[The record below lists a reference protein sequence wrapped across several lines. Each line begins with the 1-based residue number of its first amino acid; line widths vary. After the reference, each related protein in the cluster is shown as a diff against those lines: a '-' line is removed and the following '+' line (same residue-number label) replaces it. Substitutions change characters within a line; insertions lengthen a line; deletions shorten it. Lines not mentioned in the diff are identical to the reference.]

1 MNGVNILE
9 GKTLKDQLQTIKSVR
24 ERLAKVLKGV
34 FFRLG
39 IREKNEYQCRLD
51 GEDQTLIC
59 GTGRA
64 H

>member
-34 FFRLG
+34 FFQTRNT
-39 IREKNEYQCRLD
+39 R
-51 GEDQTLIC
+51 GERVSVST
-59 GTGRA
+59 
-64 H
+64 